1 MHLKFPSEPPLTIQ
15 ESQSDALSCL
25 PLAAGHTVDPGEEE
39 QLLMMFNVQQFN
51 GHLGKWGCAHAA
63 HSQLSSSSSPSWAA
77 GGELS
82 PGEDGLA
89 QEKLGPETGTG
100 GCVSPLLL
108 LQASEG
114 LSGWMSLVASVG
126 GKWDSCLLRKT

>member
-1 MHLKFPSEPPLTIQ
+1 MDTWGSGGVPMLHIPSI
-15 ESQSDALSCL
+15 L
-25 PLAAGHTVDPGEEE
+25 PA
-39 QLLMMFNVQQFN
+39 
-51 GHLGKWGCAHAA
+51 
-63 HSQLSSSSSPSWAA
+63 SSPSWAA

-100 GCVSPLLL
+100 GCVSPPLL